1 VPVPDLADPRP
12 PYMQI
17 ADDLRAK
24 IGDGRYQPG
33 GKLPSNKA
41 MATEYSTSTE
51 TVRRALRLLTDEGLI
66 ASHSTLGTFVL
77 RSPAEARTALT
88 VAELDGAMR
97 KMESRLRGEI
107 ADLREYTETLEAR
120 LMAVEERERD
130 RLHGRADRPP
140 GREVG

>member
-1 VPVPDLADPRP
+1 
-12 PYMQI
+12 MQI

-24 IGDGRYQPG
+24 IGGGEYQPG

-41 MATEYSTSTE
+41 MATQYSTSTE
-51 TVRRALRLLTDEGLI
+51 TVRRALRLLTDEGI
-66 ASHSTLGTFVL
+66 VTAHSTLGTFVL
-77 RSPAEARTALT
+77 RPVTEARTSLT

-120 LMAVEERERD
+120 LMAVEQHER
-130 RLHGRADRPP
+130 GRAGRSR

>member
-1 VPVPDLADPRP
+1 MPVPDLADPRP

-51 TVRRALRLLTDEGLI
+51 TVRRALRLLTDEGLVT
-66 ASHSTLGTFVL
+66 AHSTLGTFVL
-77 RSPAEARTALT
+77 RAPGEARTALT

-107 ADLREYTETLEAR
+107 ADLREYTEVLEAR
-120 LMAVEERERD
+120 IMAVEERERD
-130 RLHGRADRPP
+130 RPYGHAERPP